1 MRYALKMARHV
12 ESFAIVAKKAN
23 PVFPYNTFPIN
34 FKFRFIEF
42 DFRNTLL
49 FAL

>member
-1 MRYALKMARHV
+1 MRYTLKMGRHV
-12 ESFAIVAKKAN
+12 ESFAIVAQEAN
-23 PVFPYNTFPIN
+23 PVFSYKAFPIN

-49 FAL
+49 LAL